1 VSPTTYCTR
10 CGEALRG
17 RVVWL
22 SLNCRS
28 GRYTVE
34 PVENPDEDQGAHPF
48 GLACSR
54 QAINERP
61 TRYKGDR
68 SNG

>member
-1 VSPTTYCTR
+1 MTTADKPNIRCTR
-10 CGEALRG
+10 CDEPLKG

-48 GLACSR
+48 GVACSR
-54 QAINERP
+54 RAL
-61 TRYKGDR
+61 KGE
-68 SNG
+68 G